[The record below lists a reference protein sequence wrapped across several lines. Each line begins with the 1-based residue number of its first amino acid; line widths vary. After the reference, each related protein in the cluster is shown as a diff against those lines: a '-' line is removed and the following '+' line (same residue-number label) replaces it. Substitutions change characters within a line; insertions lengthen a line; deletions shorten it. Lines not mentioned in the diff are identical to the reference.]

1 MSIRSR
7 LERLE
12 RVKRLERAERLE
24 RRQPAASFW
33 DVMCGVR
40 DEADLSDADKAL
52 LRHALEA
59 DAGRDVIEEMITA
72 DLGGPTGP
80 PLSAGVPSQPAGR
93 QGDDQD

>member
-59 DAGRDVIEEMITA
+59 DAGPDVVEKMITA
-72 DLGGPTGP
+72 DLAGP
-80 PLSAGVPSQPAGR
+80 GVPPPSASVPGPPAGR
-93 QGDDQD
+93 QADDRN